1 MLLIIKTDVTH
12 EPVTL
17 DGFQA
22 VLKPGE
28 WGYKLS
34 ALVQEDLISTL
45 EEERES
51 ALEWARSKAKNPKRV
66 TVKPEPW
73 EELDNQK
80 GTYHLRFS
88 WRDGDKIIPV
98 VVDTEGTQIKDTDT
112 PVYSGS
118 KVKLAFFQ
126 KPYVLPSGDIG
137 TSLKLKAVQ
146 VVSLNSGAGV
156 VDNGDMTAEDASELF
171 GKSSGFKVEDP
182 NVDAAPCSVEEDDF

>member
-1 MLLIIKTDVTH
+1 MNTHVTQ

-112 PVYSGS
+112 PVYIGS
-118 KVKLAFFQ
+118 KVK
-126 KPYVLPSGDIG
+126 
-137 TSLKLKAVQ
+137 
-146 VVSLNSGAGV
+146 
-156 VDNGDMTAEDASELF
+156 
-171 GKSSGFKVEDP
+171 
-182 NVDAAPCSVEEDDF
+182 

>member
-1 MLLIIKTDVTH
+1 MNTHVTQ

-146 VVSLNSGAGV
+146 IVSLNSGAGV

>member
-1 MLLIIKTDVTH
+1 MHTYVTPD
-12 EPVTL
+12 PVTL

-22 VLKPGE
+22 ILKPGE

-34 ALVQEDLISTL
+34 ALVDESLISKL
-45 EEERES
+45 EEERLS
-51 ALEWARSKAKNPKRV
+51 ALEWAKSKAKNPKRV

>member
-1 MLLIIKTDVTH
+1 MNTHVTT

-182 NVDAAPCSVEEDDF
+182 NVDAAPFSVEEDDF

>member
-1 MLLIIKTDVTH
+1 MNTHVTQ

-98 VVDTEGTQIKDTDT
+98 VVDTEGTQIKDTET

>member
-1 MLLIIKTDVTH
+1 MANTYVTPD
-12 EPVTL
+12 PVTL

-22 VLKPGE
+22 ILKPGE

-34 ALVQEDLISTL
+34 ALVDESLISKL
-45 EEERES
+45 EEERLS
-51 ALEWARSKAKNPKRV
+51 ALEWAKSKAKNPKRV
-66 TVKPEPW
+66 TIKPEPW
-73 EELDNQK
+73 EEIDNQK
-80 GTYHLRFS
+80 GAYHIRFS
-88 WRDGDKIIPV
+88 WRDGDKIVPV
-98 VVDTEGTQIKDTDT
+98 VVDTEGTQIKDIDT

-146 VVSLNSGAGV
+146 IVSLNSGAGV
-156 VDNGDMTAEDASELF
+156 VDTGDMSADQASELF
-171 GKSSGFKVEDP
+171 GKTTGFKVEEP

>member
-1 MLLIIKTDVTH
+1 MTMTTYVTPN
-12 EPVTL
+12 PVTL

-22 VLKPGE
+22 ILKAGE

-34 ALVQEDLISTL
+34 ALVKEDLVTQL

-73 EELDNQK
+73 EELDNNK
-80 GTYHLRFS
+80 GTYHIRFS
-88 WRDGDKIIPV
+88 WRDGDKVFPV

-112 PVYSGS
+112 PIYSGS

>member
-1 MLLIIKTDVTH
+1 MANTYVTPD
-12 EPVTL
+12 PVTL

-22 VLKPGE
+22 ILKPGE

-34 ALVQEDLISTL
+34 ALVDESLVSKL
-45 EEERES
+45 EEERLS
-51 ALEWARSKAKNPKRV
+51 ALEWAKSKAKNPKRV
-66 TVKPEPW
+66 TIKPEPW
-73 EELDNQK
+73 EEIDNQK
-80 GTYHLRFS
+80 GAYHLRFS

-98 VVDTEGTQIKDTDT
+98 VVDTEGTQIKDIDT

-146 VVSLNSGAGV
+146 IVSLNSGAGV
-156 VDNGDMTAEDASELF
+156 VDTGDMSADQASELF
-171 GKSSGFKVEDP
+171 GKTTGFKVEEP

>member
-1 MLLIIKTDVTH
+1 MNTHVTT

-34 ALVQEDLISTL
+34 ALVQEELISTL

-156 VDNGDMTAEDASELF
+156 VDNGDMTAEDAAELF
-171 GKSSGFKVEDP
+171 GSTKGFKVEDP
-182 NVDAAPCSVEEDDF
+182 AVNAAPCSVEEDDF

>member
-1 MLLIIKTDVTH
+1 MAHTYVTP

-22 VLKPGE
+22 ILKAGE

-34 ALVQEDLISTL
+34 ALVKEELVSKL
-45 EEERES
+45 EEERIS

-73 EELDNQK
+73 EELDNTK
-80 GTYHLRFS
+80 GTYHIRFS
-88 WRDGDKIIPV
+88 WRDGDKVIPV
-98 VVDTEGTQIKDTDT
+98 VVDTEGTQIKDKDT
-112 PVYSGS
+112 PIYSGS
-118 KVKLAFFQ
+118 KVKIAFFQ

-146 VVSLNSGAGV
+146 VISLNNGAGV
-156 VDNGDMTAEDASELF
+156 VDNGDMSAEDAADLF
-171 GKSSGFKVEDP
+171 GATSGFKVEDP
-182 NVDAAPCSVEEDDF
+182 NVEAAGTPASVEVDDF

>member
-1 MLLIIKTDVTH
+1 MQTHVTKKPVLL
-12 EPVTL
+12 E
-17 DGFQA
+17 GFQA

-34 ALVQEDLISTL
+34 VLMKDDIVKEL
-45 EEERES
+45 EEEREG
-51 ALEWARSKAKNPKRV
+51 ALEWAKSKAKNPKRV
-66 TVKPEPW
+66 SIKPEPW
-73 EELDNQK
+73 EELDNQPGMYQVK
-80 GTYHLRFS
+80 FS
-88 WRDGDKIIPV
+88 WRDGDKVFPV

-156 VDNGDMTAEDASELF
+156 VDNGDMTAEDLSLIHI
-171 GKSSGFKVEDP
+171 
-182 NVDAAPCSVEEDDF
+182 

>member
-1 MLLIIKTDVTH
+1 MNTHVTT

-34 ALVQEDLISTL
+34 ALVKEELITTL

-66 TVKPEPW
+66 TVKPAPW

-171 GKSSGFKVEDP
+171 GKSNGFKVEDP

>member
-1 MLLIIKTDVTH
+1 MNTHVTT

-88 WRDGDKIIPV
+88 WRDGDKIVPV

>member
-1 MLLIIKTDVTH
+1 MHTHVTPD
-12 EPVTL
+12 PVTL
-17 DGFQA
+17 EGYQA
-22 VLKPGE
+22 ILKPGE
-28 WGYKLS
+28 WGYKLA
-34 ALVQEDLISTL
+34 ALVDEKLIKDL

-171 GKSSGFKVEDP
+171 GKSNGFKVDDP

>member
-1 MLLIIKTDVTH
+1 MNTHVTQ

-88 WRDGDKIIPV
+88 WRDGDKIVPV

-156 VDNGDMTAEDASELF
+156 VDNGDMTAEDASEQF

-182 NVDAAPCSVEEDDF
+182 NVNAAPCSVEEDDF

>member
-1 MLLIIKTDVTH
+1 MANTYVTPD
-12 EPVTL
+12 PVTL

-22 VLKPGE
+22 ILKPGE

-34 ALVQEDLISTL
+34 ALVDESLISKL
-45 EEERES
+45 EEERLS
-51 ALEWARSKAKNPKRV
+51 ALEWAKSKAKNPKRV
-66 TVKPEPW
+66 TIKPEPW
-73 EELDNQK
+73 EEIDNQK
-80 GTYHLRFS
+80 GAYHIRFS

-146 VVSLNSGAGV
+146 IVSLNSGAGV
-156 VDNGDMTAEDASELF
+156 VDTGDMSADQASELF
-171 GKSSGFKVEDP
+171 GKTTGFKVEEP
-182 NVDAAPCSVEEDDF
+182 NVAADGTPSSVEEDDF

>member
-1 MLLIIKTDVTH
+1 MNTHVTT

-34 ALVQEDLISTL
+34 ALVQEELISTL

-156 VDNGDMTAEDASELF
+156 VDNGDMTAEDASEDF
-171 GKSSGFKVEDP
+171 GKSNGFKVEDP

>member
-1 MLLIIKTDVTH
+1 MNTHVTQ

-51 ALEWARSKAKNPKRV
+51 ALEWARSKAKSPKRV

>member
-1 MLLIIKTDVTH
+1 MNTHVTQ

-34 ALVQEDLISTL
+34 ALVQEELISTL

-88 WRDGDKIIPV
+88 WRDGDKIVPV

>member
-1 MLLIIKTDVTH
+1 MNTHVTT

-34 ALVQEDLISTL
+34 ALVQDDLISTL

-171 GKSSGFKVEDP
+171 GKSNGFKVEDP

>member
-1 MLLIIKTDVTH
+1 MNTHVTQ

-171 GKSSGFKVEDP
+171 GKSNGFKVEDP
-182 NVDAAPCSVEEDDF
+182 NVDAAPCSIEEDDF

>member
-1 MLLIIKTDVTH
+1 MANTYVTP

-22 VLKPGE
+22 ILKPGE

-34 ALVQEDLISTL
+34 ALVDESLVSKL
-45 EEERES
+45 EEERLS
-51 ALEWARSKAKNPKRV
+51 ALEWAKSKAKNPKRV
-66 TVKPEPW
+66 TIKPEPW
-73 EELDNQK
+73 EEIDNQK
-80 GTYHLRFS
+80 GAYHIRFS

-146 VVSLNSGAGV
+146 IVSLNSGAGV
-156 VDNGDMTAEDASELF
+156 VDNGDMSADQASELF
-171 GKSSGFKVEDP
+171 GKTTGFKVEEP